1 MIQYLLGVRRSDIS
15 CYIKKCFLAIGSD
28 PSSTWMLSGKDVFL
42 GR

>member
-1 MIQYLLGVRRSDIS
+1 MFQYLELDTDIS

-28 PSSTWMLSGKDVFL
+28 PSSTWMLSGKYVLL